1 MDTFRAISVGFLI
14 VFSICAESA
23 DPSIK
28 YEKLFRD
35 AIYIQLVKQSAVD
48 PDMKDYN
55 ASERMELVKEQAEWL
70 TRCHM
75 VAMNAYSLDIQ
86 DAAFE
91 VANSGGTYAD
101 AKAALNSAIAV
112 EGAAGG
118 DREKDVQRALTMAAS
133 AMNHCLSN
141 T

>member
-1 MDTFRAISVGFLI
+1 MDSFRVISASFLI
-14 VFSICAESA
+14 VFSIFAESA

-35 AIYIQLVKQSAVD
+35 AIYIQLIKQSAVD
-48 PDMKDYN
+48 PDLKDYSS
-55 ASERMELVKEQAEWL
+55 SERMELVKEQTEWF

-86 DAAFE
+86 DAAFDI
-91 VANSGGTYAD
+91 ANSGGSYAD
-101 AKAALNSAIAV
+101 AKAALNSAIAI

-118 DREKDVQRALTMAAS
+118 DREKDVQRALKMAGS
-133 AMNHCLSN
+133 AMNHCLN
-141 T
+141 NI